1 MDVHS
6 LLLKLVE
13 KITVIVYVYQM
24 LIRQLALL

>member
-6 LLLKLVE
+6 LLLKLVK

-24 LIRQLALL
+24 LIRHLALL